1 MVARLP
7 AIGAG
12 KIRVVAE
19 PTRAPRVGS
28 LLQAILTNGR
38 SLQEYGMDGGGRDIP
53 ERDMTAKDPAAAGGD
68 TAPDGLAGSD
78 PIVQSLRA
86 FYDSVSAEETP
97 ERFRTLLAR
106 LAEGEAAAERGVD
119 RGDDRNDD
127 REEKE

>member
-1 MVARLP
+1 
-7 AIGAG
+7 
-12 KIRVVAE
+12 
-19 PTRAPRVGS
+19 
-28 LLQAILTNGR
+28 
-38 SLQEYGMDGGGRDIP
+38 MDGGGRDIP

-106 LAEGEAAAERGVD
+106 LAEGEAAAERGAD
-119 RGDDRNDD
+119 RAADCAADRSDDRNDD

>member
-1 MVARLP
+1 VP
-7 AIGAG
+7 
-12 KIRVVAE
+12 E
-19 PTRAPRVGS
+19 
-28 LLQAILTNGR
+28 AILTNGW

-53 ERDMTAKDPAAAGGD
+53 ERDMTAKDPAAAGD
-68 TAPDGLAGSD
+68 AAPDGLAGSD

-106 LAEGEAAAERGVD
+106 LAEGEAAAARGADGGAD
-119 RGDDRNDD
+119 RSDDRNDD